1 VLHGSYKQT
10 ITKKYK
16 REDTLM
22 RKILTATLLAP
33 VCGILFATA
42 ALAEW
47 AYSGPPYPN
56 ATIQTND
63 MSLVLQCDRISF
75 APNEYEESQDIVRK
89 NGLTFRFLVN
99 GSQEVASFQ
108 LGRENSFVQ
117 IVDNYPVEIQFSDEA
132 DYAFVLDQI
141 AANAYLLMSMVDQDV
156 SYAIFDLKGSGT
168 AIRSL
173 RAGCR
178 ELNLRSAPME
188 APEGVVYCGGG
199 GIKRQIEY
207 VILDNASDEWDAR
220 VTINGETQ
228 RAMTSYS
235 YFGNAETPKDFV
247 VALLAEDAPELL
259 IFRNGNENWL
269 ELGDYRYDQ
278 CN

>member
-1 VLHGSYKQT
+1 MRT
-10 ITKKYK
+10 ILNT
-16 REDTLM
+16 
-22 RKILTATLLAP
+22 IILAP
-33 VCGILFATA
+33 IVSVLFATA

-63 MSLVLQCDRISF
+63 MSLVVMCDRITF

-132 DYAFVLDQI
+132 NYAFVLDQI
-141 AANAYLLMSMVDQDV
+141 AANATLNLSMVDQDI
-156 SYAIFDLKGSGT
+156 SYGIFDLKGSGA

-173 RAGCR
+173 RAECR
-178 ELNLRSAPME
+178 ELDQSSAPME

-207 VILDNASDEWDAR
+207 VILDDASEEWDAR
-220 VTINGETQ
+220 VTVNGDTQ

-235 YFGNAETPKDFV
+235 YFGNSEPVKDFV
-247 VALLAEDAPELL
+247 VALLAEDRSEFL
-259 IFRNGNENWL
+259 IFRNQRENWL
-269 ELGDYRYDQ
+269 EFGDYRYDQ

>member
-1 VLHGSYKQT
+1 M
-10 ITKKYK
+10 
-16 REDTLM
+16 ENTLM
-22 RKILTATLLAP
+22 RNIMNAAILASFG
-33 VCGILFATA
+33 GILLSTT
-42 ALAEW
+42 ALADW
-47 AYSGPPYPN
+47 TYSGPPYPN
-56 ATIQTND
+56 ATIQTNE
-63 MSLVLQCDRISF
+63 MSLVLQCDRIRF

-117 IVDNYPVEIQFSDEA
+117 IVDNYPVEIQLSDGA
-132 DYAFVLDQI
+132 DYTFVLDQI
-141 AANAYLLMSMVDQDV
+141 AANAYLLLSMVDQDV
-156 SYAIFDLKGSGT
+156 SYAIFDLKGSGA
-168 AIRSL
+168 AIRAL
-173 RAGCR
+173 RAGCS
-178 ELNLRSAPME
+178 ELNQSSAPME

-207 VILDNASDEWDAR
+207 VILDNPSDQWDAR

-247 VALLAEDAPELL
+247 VALLAEEAPELL
-259 IFRNGNENWL
+259 IFRNQRENWL